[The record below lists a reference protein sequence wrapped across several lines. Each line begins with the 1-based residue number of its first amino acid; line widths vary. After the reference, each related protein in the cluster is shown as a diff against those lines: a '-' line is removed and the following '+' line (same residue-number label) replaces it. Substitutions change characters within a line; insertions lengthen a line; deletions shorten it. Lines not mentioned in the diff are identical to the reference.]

1 MKSGT
6 NEEKPH
12 RLLPPEVFSTK
23 GPAELRQ
30 GDWFSD
36 PSFLAALKTSW
47 CRQYADYIG
56 EQRALEY
63 VERLHSEQRLFA
75 HYQPLTLHA
84 WVDGRIVG
92 ISALRP
98 LGKLD
103 LITMLEVLPA
113 YQSLGIGRQL
123 LQGLSLASDRTMAHV
138 SIHQPR
144 VLAFYKRSG
153 FHVLE
158 RSDVQHGEYRLEF
171 DVVAR
176 TA

>member
-1 MKSGT
+1 MGK
-6 NEEKPH
+6 NKPH
-12 RLLPPEVFSTK
+12 RQFPPEVFSNA
-23 GPAELRQ
+23 GPAQLRQ

-36 PSFLAALKTSW
+36 SSFLAALNDSW

-56 EQRALEY
+56 KDRAVEY
-63 VERLHSEQRLFA
+63 VEQLKKEQRLYD

-84 WVDGRIVG
+84 WVNDQIVG

-103 LITMLEVLPA
+103 LVTMLEVLPA
-113 YQSLGIGRQL
+113 YQGRGIGTQL
-123 LQGLSLASDRTMAHV
+123 LQGLSLSSERTMAHV

-144 VLAFYKRSG
+144 VLAFYKQFG
-153 FHVLE
+153 FHVLQRTRE
-158 RSDVQHGEYRLEF
+158 RHGRYLLEF

-176 TA
+176 TVG

>member
-1 MKSGT
+1 MQGA
-6 NEEKPH
+6 
-12 RLLPPEVFSTK
+12 
-23 GPAELRQ
+23 AELRQ

-36 PSFLAALKTSW
+36 PAFLAALNESW
-47 CRQYADYIG
+47 RRQYADYIG
-56 EQRALEY
+56 EDRATQY
-63 VERLHSEQRLFA
+63 VEQLKNEKRLYD

-103 LITMLEVLPA
+103 LVTMLEVLPA
-113 YQSLGIGRQL
+113 YQSRGIGQQL
-123 LQGLSLASDRTMAHV
+123 IHGLSLASERMMAHV

-144 VLAFYKRSG
+144 VLSFYKQSG
-153 FHVLE
+153 FHVLRRTHE
-158 RSDVQHGEYRLEF
+158 HHGQYLLEF

-176 TA
+176 TVG